1 MKLAKRAGAVALA
14 WTLIFGPLVFA
25 QSAPQRAT
33 LERGYRTGYSD
44 GYQAG
49 VRDRN
54 NGAPRDFRD
63 EEDYQRA
70 DRAYSPNYGSLEDYR
85 DGYRQGFETGYQA
98 GYDGREFDSTVPT
111 TLARRSEEPAS
122 NAATPDTAQA
132 DSNATSGASTAPA
145 EPRKGVG
152 ANGATGSAALL
163 IPSGTV
169 FVAELLTNLS
179 TDASQPGDRFQA
191 RVIEPAEYAG
201 AVLSGRVER
210 VRRPGKVRGTAELEL
225 DFEQISLSDGRW
237 ANVKAQLIEVVP
249 EGVSSVGKVDPEGGV
264 RGKDSTKDDA
274 VKVGAG
280 AGLGALIGAIAGGG
294 KGAAIGAAIG
304 AAVGAGGAIASR
316 GQEIRLQRGQRLR
329 VRTNTDTRVQ

>member
-14 WTLIFGPLVFA
+14 WTLILTPLIFA
-25 QSAPQRAT
+25 QSTPQRAT

-54 NGAPRDFRD
+54 NGAARDFRD

-85 DGYRQGFETGYQA
+85 DGYRQGFETGYEA
-98 GYDGREFDSTVPT
+98 GFDGREFDSTIPA
-111 TLARRSEEPAS
+111 TLAQRSAEPTS
-122 NAATPDTAQA
+122 NASTPEATRVNADATSSMSTATAESKRESRSATPG
-132 DSNATSGASTAPA
+132 N
-145 EPRKGVG
+145 
-152 ANGATGSAALL
+152 AALL

-191 RVIEPAEYAG
+191 RVIEPSEYAG

-249 EGVSSVGKVDPEGGV
+249 EGTSSVGKVDPEGGV
-264 RGKDSTKDDA
+264 RGKDSTKDDV

-280 AGLGALIGAIAGGG
+280 AGLGALIGAVAGGG

-304 AAVGAGGAIASR
+304 AAVGAGGAVASR
-316 GQEIRLQRGQRLR
+316 GQDIRLQRGQRLR